1 MSPKQSLNVTN
12 SFVDYKIIHTNFFAF
27 PTIVRCDGNQ
37 VTCFP
42 DRVIKLINLLNLKDT
57 KNFFLPIIY
66 PSIKNKCQENKG
78 NDYLIH
84 SLFRTVEKDWETV
97 WRV

>member
-12 SFVDYKIIHTNFFAF
+12 SFVNYKIVHTNFFAF
-27 PTIVRCDGNQ
+27 QTTVRCDGKPGNLLSWWCYQ
-37 VTCFP
+37 VN
-42 DRVIKLINLLNLKDT
+42 NLLNLKDT

-66 PSIKNKCQENKG
+66 LSIKDKSQENKG
-78 NDYLIH
+78 NDYLIR
-84 SLFRTVEKDWETV
+84 SLFRTVEKDWEKV

>member
-1 MSPKQSLNVTN
+1 ME
-12 SFVDYKIIHTNFFAF
+12 
-27 PTIVRCDGNQ
+27 NQ

-42 DRVIKLINLLNLKDT
+42 DRVVKLINLLNLKDT

-97 WRV
+97 WRA

>member
-1 MSPKQSLNVTN
+1 ME
-12 SFVDYKIIHTNFFAF
+12 
-27 PTIVRCDGNQ
+27 NQ

-42 DRVIKLINLLNLKDT
+42 DGVIKLINLLNLKDT

-66 PSIKNKCQENKG
+66 PSIKDKSQENKG

-84 SLFRTVEKDWETV
+84 SLFRTVEKDLEKV